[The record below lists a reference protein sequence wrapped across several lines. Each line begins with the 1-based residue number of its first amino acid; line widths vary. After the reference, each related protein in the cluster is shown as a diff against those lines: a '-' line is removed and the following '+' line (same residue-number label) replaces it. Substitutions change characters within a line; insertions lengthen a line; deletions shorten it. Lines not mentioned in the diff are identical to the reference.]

1 MVVKEVP
8 ATKMHHFSAGIII
21 VTCINEGGRFN
32 QMEWSILNVKHNV
45 FATCTIVFI

>member
-21 VTCINEGGRFN
+21 VTCTNEGGKIQPDEVEYF
-32 QMEWSILNVKHNV
+32 ECE
-45 FATCTIVFI
+45 A